1 MIVRTKILQTNYLT
15 QLVLMFILGGLAG
28 IVYVMLTPMWW
39 LVFLG
44 MAILIAVFVS
54 NRVGFFIIITT
65 LFIFNWLFGVLRV
78 IPKEITWLPDV
89 ILIILTAKVAFL
101 QAGEKRFKGT
111 PIDTAV
117 LAIIMVG
124 ITSAMYS
131 TVSPVTVILGF
142 RNFFKYVLMFYILRN
157 IEPNERFYRLFLT
170 LLFIFAVVQIPVT
183 IVQALYYGNIGE
195 DIADNVSGT
204 LGWRTTGAM
213 AIFMG
218 FFASI
223 LTGLFVRQ
231 RKLIFLLLGA
241 SCFIPVI
248 LGSGLFGF
256 YIIPPAIL
264 ICLIYGYPKTLRNFF
279 KLIALIGTM
288 AFLIWTSINFHDHL
302 YQGKLA
308 ETIRSPRKFYRFNLN
323 YRKEGTFGRFQVIK
337 VANDLL
343 SQHLPYLVIGFG
355 PGNASDS
362 FFSQYKGR
370 LEKQF
375 QGRKIA
381 GVQMTAIILEFGYLG
396 LVLFLYLFYRLLKIN
411 AIFYKNT
418 SSDYWKAISIGYNG
432 MVFCYI
438 AGIFY
443 NPAWFFD
450 VLAFTFW
457 FISAAIV
464 IQCEKYL
471 GDKNDDRDA

>member
-1 MIVRTKILQTNYLT
+1 MMRTKILQTNYLT
-15 QLVLMFILGGLAG
+15 QLALMFILGGLAG
-28 IVYVMLTPMWW
+28 VVYVMLTPMWW

-44 MAILIAVFVS
+44 MSILIAVFIS
-54 NRVGFFIIITT
+54 NRVGFLIILAT
-65 LFIFNWLFGVLRV
+65 LFILNWLFGVLRV

-101 QAGEKRFKGT
+101 QAGERRFKGT
-111 PIDTAV
+111 PIDV
-117 LAIIMVG
+117 AILSIMLLG
-124 ITSAMYS
+124 IISAMYN
-131 TVSPVTVILGF
+131 TVSPVTVIFGF

-157 IEPNERFYRLFLT
+157 IEPNENFYRLFFW
-170 LLFIFAVVQIPVT
+170 LLFIFAVIQIPVT
-183 IVQALYYGNIGE
+183 IFQAIYYGNIGE

-213 AIFMG
+213 AVFMG

-223 LTGLFVRQ
+223 LIGLYIQQ
-231 RKLIFLLLGA
+231 RKFIFLILAA
-241 SCFIPVI
+241 SCFIPII

-288 AFLIWTSINFHDHL
+288 SVLIWTGINFHDHL

-308 ETIRSPRKFYRFNLN
+308 ETIRSPRKFYKFNLN
-323 YRKEGTFGRFQVIK
+323 YRKEGTFGRFQAVQ
-337 VANDLL
+337 VANKLM
-343 SQHLPYLVIGFG
+343 SQHLPHLIIGFG

-375 QGRKIA
+375 QGRKIS
-381 GVQMTAIILEFGYLG
+381 GVQLSVILLEFGYLG
-396 LVLFLYLFYRLLKIN
+396 LALFLYLFYRLLKIN
-411 AIFYKNT
+411 AIFYRNT
-418 SSDYWKAISIGYNG
+418 KSDFWKALSIGYNG

-438 AGIFY
+438 AAVIY

-450 VLAFTFW
+450 VLAFSFW

-464 IQCEKYL
+464 IQSDKYL
-471 GDKNDDRDA
+471 EGKTDDRDE